1 MRSPKEVPVVDPMI
15 RVAVDVGGRT
25 HHVGIAGPEGKLLDE
40 FTIPHSQEGFREF
53 FDRVERHQRELNLPV
68 AVAME
73 GYNGH
78 ARPLDRLVREKGY
91 RLYNVNNLKL
101 ARFREIFPGPAK
113 TDSLDVHRILEL
125 FQLKDHLPLA
135 KDVLQEV
142 PEIPEENE
150 KLKRLTRR
158 RRQLVNEK
166 VRVMK
171 RMQADLQSVCP
182 ELLSLTRKVDNL
194 WFLRFLASRDDL
206 RELAHLRG
214 QDLLEIPGIGR
225 KYSGI
230 IGAWQRKAKFSPEVE
245 YVGPMIISDAKRT
258 LELLE
263 EIAAL
268 DRAIE
273 ELSQESEIVRRLS
286 TIPGFGA
293 TSVAELAGEIG
304 TVDRFPSEASLAL
317 YLGMCPL
324 DKQSGQFHGT
334 KSPKH
339 VNRRA
344 KAAMMVAVAHHIRAV
359 PESRAY
365 YEKKRAEGKR
375 HNQAVRALG
384 RHLVR
389 VMWSMLKRGRDYE
402 LREVLCAA

>member
-1 MRSPKEVPVVDPMI
+1 MGPHMRVG
-15 RVAVDVGGRT
+15 VDVGQKS
-25 HHVGIAGPEGKLLDE
+25 HQVGIAGPDGTILEE
-40 FTIPHSQEGFREF
+40 FTIPHSQEGFQEF
-53 FDRVERHQRELNLPV
+53 FRRIERRCQEVALPV

-78 ARPLDRLVREKGY
+78 GRPLDRLIQEKGY
-91 RLYNVNNLKL
+91 TLYNVNNLKL

-113 TDSLDVHRILEL
+113 TDSLDVRKILEL
-125 FQLKDHLPLA
+125 FHLKDHLPLA

-142 PEIPEENE
+142 PRIPPVNE

-166 VRVMK
+166 VRVIS
-171 RMQADLQSVCP
+171 RMQADLQAICP
-182 ELLSLTRKVDNL
+182 ELLSITGSADNL
-194 WFLRFLASRDDL
+194 WFLRFLSSREDL
-206 RELAHLRG
+206 RKLGRMHKSSLLA
-214 QDLLEIPGIGR
+214 IPGIGN
-225 KYSGI
+225 KYATVI
-230 IGAWQRKAKFSPEVE
+230 QEWQKGSKFSQEVE
-245 YVGPMIISDAKRT
+245 YVGPMIVSDAKRI
-258 LELLE
+258 LELLK

-268 DRAIE
+268 DKAIE
-273 ELSQESEIVRRLS
+273 ELSQESELARRIDS
-286 TIPGFGA
+286 IPGFGK
-293 TSVAELAGEIG
+293 TSAAELAGEIG
-304 TVDRFPSEASLAL
+304 TFDRFTSEASLAL

-324 DKQSGQFHGT
+324 DRQSGQFHGT
-334 KSPKH
+334 KSPRQ

-344 KAAMMVAVAHHIRAV
+344 KVAMMTAVARHIERV

-389 VMWSMLKRGRDYE
+389 VMWSMLSQERDYE
-402 LREVLCAA
+402 LRETPCLT

>member
-1 MRSPKEVPVVDPMI
+1 MDPMI
-15 RVAVDVGGRT
+15 RVGVDVGCKT
-25 HHVGIAGPEGKLLDE
+25 HQVGIAGPSGTILEE
-40 FTIPHSQEGFREF
+40 FSIPHTQEGFGEF
-53 FDRVERHQRELNLPV
+53 FRRVEHYRRKFRLPV

-78 ARPLDRLVREKGY
+78 ARPLDRMIVEKGY

-113 TDSLDVHRILEL
+113 TDSLDVRKILEL
-125 FQLKDHLPLA
+125 FHLKDHLPLA

-142 PEIPEENE
+142 PEVPKENE

-158 RRQLVNEK
+158 RRQLVHEK

-171 RMQADLQSVCP
+171 RMQADLQAVCP
-182 ELLSLTRKVDNL
+182 ELLGLSRKVDNL
-194 WFLRFLASRDDL
+194 WFLRFISCRDDVE
-206 RELAHLRG
+206 ELAQLTLEEIRG
-214 QDLLEIPGIGR
+214 IPGIGV
-225 KYSGI
+225 KYAGI
-230 IGAWQRKAKFSPEVE
+230 IRGWQRRAEFSPEVE
-245 YVGPMIISDAKRT
+245 YVGPMIVADAKRI
-258 LELLE
+258 LELLS

-268 DRAIE
+268 KEAIE
-273 ELSQESEIVRRLS
+273 KLCEESELARRLRS
-286 TIPGFGA
+286 IPGFGTISA
-293 TSVAELAGEIG
+293 AELAGEIG
-304 TVDRFPSEASLAL
+304 TLERFPSEASLAL

-324 DKQSGQFHGT
+324 DKQSGQTHGT
-334 KSPKH
+334 RSPRQ

-344 KAAMMVAVAHHIRAV
+344 KAAMMVAVAHHIREV

-402 LREVLCAA
+402 LREVLCAV